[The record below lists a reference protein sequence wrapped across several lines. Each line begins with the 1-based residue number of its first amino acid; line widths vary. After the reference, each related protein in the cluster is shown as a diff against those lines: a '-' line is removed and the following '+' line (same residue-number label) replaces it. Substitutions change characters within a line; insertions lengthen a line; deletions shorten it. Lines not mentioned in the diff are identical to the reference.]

1 MAYIQNTS
9 NLKRGAIV
17 IGQAMVAQNAVIHTR
32 GWVEGNAQVFGNAVI
47 HRNSLI
53 RDNARVYGDAVIDNN
68 AFIKGE
74 ADISCNN
81 DWFTLNY
88 NGKVLTGYRSRN
100 KRGYEL
106 FVGNGKHISL
116 SAIDP
121 TFRSTVKYMINR
133 FTPFANK

>member
-1 MAYIQNTS
+1 MAFVQNTK
-9 NLKRGAIV
+9 NLRRGAIV
-17 IGQAMVAQNAVIHTR
+17 TGKAMVAQNAVIHNR
-32 GWVEGNAQVFGNAVI
+32 GWVEGNAQVFGNAIV

-53 RDNARVYGDAVIDNN
+53 RDNARVYGDAVIGNN

-81 DWFTLNY
+81 DWFTMNY

-106 FVGNGKHISL
+106 FVGNGTKISM

-121 TFRSTVKYMINR
+121 KFRSTVKYMINR
-133 FTPFANK
+133 FTPFAE